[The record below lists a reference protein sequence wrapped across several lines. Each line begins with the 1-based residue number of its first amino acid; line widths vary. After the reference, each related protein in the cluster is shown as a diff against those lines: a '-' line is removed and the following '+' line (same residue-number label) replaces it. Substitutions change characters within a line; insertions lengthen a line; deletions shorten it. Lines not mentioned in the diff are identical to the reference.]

1 MIVTIDG
8 IPVFR
13 AEINGT
19 DTGMFAISLVDEPAV
34 LRDFQKFHKEEMAER
49 ESKRL
54 LYSITDEE
62 KHLVRGVV
70 MRSDFPI
77 YRRDGFYEY
86 YIIYKADTIREMAEK
101 YLAENL
107 QNTVDLD
114 HDGIYIKGVQMV
126 QWFIKDTAKGIN
138 PEGFEDCAE
147 GSLFAEFHITDPEIW
162 EAVKAGTYKGF
173 SLEGFFDIVP
183 EESEDD
189 VQRIVEETKGLF
201 SKLQKL
207 SKDMKFTNFLNALR
221 KAVAFRTVTSDKGL
235 IAWNEDRDL
244 EVGDELFIEDEEG
257 NRTPAPDDVYTLTD
271 GVKVTTEGGK
281 VTIIDDGEEVEV
293 ETPEGVAEIEAPE
306 AEVETEETP
315 AEAPAEEPAPEVENP
330 DNPGEERTPEAIE
343 ALRKEMNEAYA
354 RIDALEEA
362 INELREANRELRE
375 RLEKVEA
382 TPAAVE
388 AHKAVKLAS
397 AKETK
402 RENLAR
408 ILEAKRK

>member
-1 MIVTIDG
+1 
-8 IPVFR
+8 
-13 AEINGT
+13 
-19 DTGMFAISLVDEPAV
+19 
-34 LRDFQKFHKEEMAER
+34 
-49 ESKRL
+49 
-54 LYSITDEE
+54 
-62 KHLVRGVV
+62 
-70 MRSDFPI
+70 
-77 YRRDGFYEY
+77 
-86 YIIYKADTIREMAEK
+86 
-101 YLAENL
+101 
-107 QNTVDLD
+107 
-114 HDGIYIKGVQMV
+114 
-126 QWFIKDTAKGIN
+126 
-138 PEGFEDCAE
+138 
-147 GSLFAEFHITDPEIW
+147 
-162 EAVKAGTYKGF
+162 
-173 SLEGFFDIVP
+173 
-183 EESEDD
+183 
-189 VQRIVEETKGLF
+189 
-201 SKLQKL
+201 
-207 SKDMKFTNFLNALR
+207 MKFTNFLNALR

-281 VTIIDDGEEVEV
+281 VTVIDDGEEVEV